1 MARKTPDINAS
12 SQADIAFLLLV
23 FFLITTTMDVD
34 KGIARKLPPMP
45 EENQQQEDV
54 KINRRNIIV
63 VKINSQDKIMVGS
76 TPTDVSQIKDKI
88 VEMLSNPTDNPNMP
102 EKEVKAIKGLGN
114 YPVSK
119 GVVSLQ
125 NDKGTLYNTYIQV
138 QNEIVRAINEL
149 RDQFSTAKYGKKY
162 AQLDEDHQKI
172 VKEAIPQNISEAEP
186 KDVSKGKK

>member
-1 MARKTPDINAS
+1 MVLHVAADPTASVTIDHIAARGD
-12 SQADIAFLLLV
+12 D
-23 FFLITTTMDVD
+23 
-34 KGIARKLPPMP
+34 R
-45 EENQQQEDV
+45 
-54 KINRRNIIV
+54 IV
-63 VKINSQDKIMVGS
+63 
-76 TPTDVSQIKDKI
+76 
-88 VEMLSNPTDNPNMP
+88 LSNPTDNPNMP

>member
-1 MARKTPDINAS
+1 MAKKTPDINAS

-34 KGIARKLPPMP
+34 KGIPRKLPPMP
-45 EENQQQEDV
+45 EENQQQEDI
-54 KINRRNIIV
+54 KINRRNIVV
-63 VKINSQDKIMVGS
+63 VKINSQDRIMVGS
-76 TPTDVSQIKDKI
+76 TPTDVSQIKDMI
-88 VEMLSNPTDNPNMP
+88 FEALTNPSDNPNLP
-102 EKEVKAIKGLGN
+102 EKEVKSIQGLGN

-138 QNEIVRAINEL
+138 QNEIVRAINEI
-149 RDQFSTAKYGKKY
+149 RDQFATQHYGKKY
-162 AQLDEDHQKI
+162 AQCDERQQKI

-186 KDVSKGKK
+186 KDVKGKK

>member
-34 KGIARKLPPMP
+34 KGISRKLPPMP
-45 EENQQQEDV
+45 EENQQQEEV
-54 KINRRNIIV
+54 KINRRNIVV
-63 VKINSQDKIMVGS
+63 VKINSQDRIMVGS

-88 VEMLSNPTDNPNMP
+88 VEFLTNPSDDPNMP
-102 EKEVKAIKGLGN
+102 EKETKFIKGLGN

-138 QNEIVRAINEL
+138 QNEIVKAINEI
-149 RDQFSTAKYGKKY
+149 RDQFAQSHFGKKY
-162 AQLDEDHQKI
+162 AQLDEERQKI
-172 VKEAIPQNISEAEP
+172 VKDAVPQNISEAEP
-186 KDVSKGKK
+186 KDVKAKK

>member
-34 KGIARKLPPMP
+34 KGIPRKLPPMP
-45 EENQQQEDV
+45 EENQQQEDI
-54 KINRRNIIV
+54 KINRRNIVV
-63 VKINSQDKIMVGS
+63 VKINSQDRIMVGS
-76 TPTDVSQIKDKI
+76 QPVDVSQIKDLI
-88 VEMLSNPTDNPNMP
+88 VEFLTNPNDDPTKP
-102 EKEVKAIKGLGN
+102 EKEVKSIQGLGN

-138 QNEIVRAINEL
+138 QNEIVRAINEI
-149 RDQFSTAKYGKKY
+149 RDQFSNQHYGKKY
-162 AQLDEDHQKI
+162 AQLDEAHQKI

-186 KDVSKGKK
+186 KDVKGKK

>member
-1 MARKTPDINAS
+1 MAKKTPDINAS

-34 KGIARKLPPMP
+34 KGINRKLPPMP
-45 EENQQQEDV
+45 EENQQQDDI
-54 KINRRNIIV
+54 KINRRNIVV
-63 VKINSQDKIMVGS
+63 VKINSQDRIMVGS
-76 TPTDVSQIKDKI
+76 TPTDVSQIKDMI
-88 VEMLSNPTDNPNMP
+88 VEALTNPGDNPNLP
-102 EKEVKAIKGLGN
+102 EKEVKSIQGLGN

-138 QNEIVRAINEL
+138 QNEIVRAINEI
-149 RDQFSTAKYGKKY
+149 RDEFATQRYGKKY
-162 AQLDEDHQKI
+162 AQLDEAHQKI

-186 KDVSKGKK
+186 KDVKGKK

>member
-1 MARKTPDINAS
+1 MAKKTPEINAS

-34 KGIARKLPPMP
+34 KGINRKLPPMP
-45 EENQQQEDV
+45 EDNQQQDDI
-54 KINRRNIIV
+54 KINRRNIVV
-63 VKINSQDKIMVGS
+63 VKINSQDRIMVGS
-76 TPTDVSQIKDKI
+76 QPVDVSQIKDLI
-88 VEMLSNPTDNPNMP
+88 VEALTNPNDNPNLP
-102 EKEVKAIKGLGN
+102 EKEVKSIQGLGN

-138 QNEIVRAINEL
+138 QNEIVRAINEI
-149 RDQFSTAKYGKKY
+149 RDEFSTQRYGKKY
-162 AQLDEDHQKI
+162 AQLDEAHQKI

-186 KDVSKGKK
+186 KDVKGKK

>member
-1 MARKTPDINAS
+1 MAKKTPDINAS

-34 KGIARKLPPMP
+34 KGINRKLPPMP
-45 EENQQQEDV
+45 EENQQQDDI
-54 KINRRNIIV
+54 KINRRNIVV
-63 VKINSQDKIMVGS
+63 VKINSQDRIMVGS
-76 TPTDVSQIKDKI
+76 QPVDVSQIKDLI
-88 VEMLSNPTDNPNMP
+88 VEALTNPNDNPNLP
-102 EKEVKAIKGLGN
+102 EKEVKSIQGLGN

-138 QNEIVRAINEL
+138 QNEIVRAINEI
-149 RDQFSTAKYGKKY
+149 RDEFSTQRYGKKY
-162 AQLDEDHQKI
+162 AQLDEAHQKI

-186 KDVSKGKK
+186 KDVKGKK

>member
-1 MARKTPDINAS
+1 MAKKTPDINAS

-34 KGIARKLPPMP
+34 KGIPRKLPPMP
-45 EENQQQEDV
+45 EENQQQEDI
-54 KINRRNIIV
+54 KINRRNIVV
-63 VKINSQDKIMVGS
+63 VKINSQDRIMVGS
-76 TPTDVSQIKDKI
+76 TPTDVSQIKDMI
-88 VEMLSNPTDNPNMP
+88 VEALTNPSDNPNLP
-102 EKEVKAIKGLGN
+102 EKEVKSIQGLGS

-138 QNEIVRAINEL
+138 QNEIVRAINEI
-149 RDQFSTAKYGKKY
+149 RDQFATQHYGKKY
-162 AQLDEDHQKI
+162 AQCDERQQKI

-186 KDVSKGKK
+186 KDVKGKK

>member
-1 MARKTPDINAS
+1 MAKKTPDINAS

-34 KGIARKLPPMP
+34 KGINRKLPPMP
-45 EENQQQEDV
+45 EENQQHDDI
-54 KINRRNIIV
+54 KINRRNIVV
-63 VKINSQDKIMVGS
+63 VKINSQDRIMVGS
-76 TPTDVSQIKDKI
+76 QPVDVSQIKDLI
-88 VEMLSNPTDNPNMP
+88 VEALTNPNDNPNLP
-102 EKEVKAIKGLGN
+102 EKEVKSIQGLGN

-138 QNEIVRAINEL
+138 QNEIVRAINEI
-149 RDQFSTAKYGKKY
+149 RDEFATQRYGKKY
-162 AQLDEDHQKI
+162 AQLDEAHQKI

-186 KDVSKGKK
+186 KDVKGKK

>member
-1 MARKTPDINAS
+1 MAKKTPEINAS

-34 KGIARKLPPMP
+34 KGINRKLPPMP
-45 EENQQQEDV
+45 EENQQHDDI
-54 KINRRNIIV
+54 KINRRNIVV
-63 VKINSQDKIMVGS
+63 VKINSQDRIMVGS
-76 TPTDVSQIKDKI
+76 QPVDVSQIKDLI
-88 VEMLSNPTDNPNMP
+88 VEALTNPNDNPNLP
-102 EKEVKAIKGLGN
+102 EKEVKSIQGLGN

-138 QNEIVRAINEL
+138 QNEIVRAINEI
-149 RDQFSTAKYGKKY
+149 RDEFSTQRYGKKY
-162 AQLDEDHQKI
+162 AQLDEAHQKI

-186 KDVSKGKK
+186 KDVKGKK

>member
-1 MARKTPDINAS
+1 MAKKTPEINAS

-34 KGIARKLPPMP
+34 KGIPRKLPPMP
-45 EENQQQEDV
+45 EEDQKQDDI
-54 KINRRNIIV
+54 KINRRNIVV
-63 VKINSQDKIMVGS
+63 VKINSQDRIMVGS
-76 TPTDVSQIKDKI
+76 QPVDVSQIKDLI
-88 VEMLSNPTDNPNMP
+88 VEALTNPTDNPNLP
-102 EKEVKAIKGLGN
+102 EKEVKSIQGLGN

-138 QNEIVRAINEL
+138 QNEIVRAINEM
-149 RDQFSTAKYGKKY
+149 RDQFSTQRFGKKY
-162 AQLDEDHQKI
+162 AQLEKDQQKI

-186 KDVSKGKK
+186 KDVKGKK

>member
-1 MARKTPDINAS
+1 MAKKTPDINAS

-34 KGIARKLPPMP
+34 KGINRKLPPMP
-45 EENQQQEDV
+45 EENQQQDDI
-54 KINRRNIIV
+54 KINRRNIVV
-63 VKINSQDKIMVGS
+63 VKINSQDRIMVGS
-76 TPTDVSQIKDKI
+76 QPVDVSQIKDLI
-88 VEMLSNPTDNPNMP
+88 VEALTNPNDNPNLP
-102 EKEVKAIKGLGN
+102 EKEVKSIQGLGN

-138 QNEIVRAINEL
+138 QNEIVRAINEI
-149 RDQFSTAKYGKKY
+149 RDEFATQRYGKKY
-162 AQLDEDHQKI
+162 AQLDEAHQKI

-186 KDVSKGKK
+186 KDVKGKK

>member
-1 MARKTPDINAS
+1 MAKKTPEINAS

-34 KGIARKLPPMP
+34 KGINRKLPPMP
-45 EENQQQEDV
+45 EENQQHDDI
-54 KINRRNIIV
+54 KINRRNIVV
-63 VKINSQDKIMVGS
+63 VKINSQDRIMVGS
-76 TPTDVSQIKDKI
+76 QPVDVSQIKDLI
-88 VEMLSNPTDNPNMP
+88 VEALTNPNDNPNLP
-102 EKEVKAIKGLGN
+102 EKEVKSIQGLGN

-138 QNEIVRAINEL
+138 QNEIVRAINEI
-149 RDQFSTAKYGKKY
+149 RDEFATQRYGKKY
-162 AQLDEDHQKI
+162 AQLDEAHQKI

-186 KDVSKGKK
+186 KDVKGKK

>member
-1 MARKTPDINAS
+1 MAKKTPEINAS

-34 KGIARKLPPMP
+34 KGINRKLPPMP
-45 EENQQQEDV
+45 EENQQQDDM
-54 KINRRNIIV
+54 KINRRNIVV
-63 VKINSQDKIMVGS
+63 VKINSQDRIMVGS
-76 TPTDVSQIKDKI
+76 QPVDVSQIKDLI
-88 VEMLSNPTDNPNMP
+88 VEALTNPNDNPNLP
-102 EKEVKAIKGLGN
+102 EKEVKSIQGLGN

-138 QNEIVRAINEL
+138 QNEIVRAINEI
-149 RDQFSTAKYGKKY
+149 RDEFSTQRYGKKY
-162 AQLDEDHQKI
+162 AQLDEAHQKI

-186 KDVSKGKK
+186 KDVKGKK